1 MLYFGYCGRIS
12 PYSMR
17 SAAGWS
23 TSYTEKPCRSRT
35 RLAHFQIFNPR
46 FLDSLARYRFQ
57 QLAAS
62 SLYSAQRESVI
73 VLIPKRSLLICTKF
87 KVGAWRLFVKSEQT
101 RQLTRSMM
109 FVSKTSCS
117 VVLGLKFSLILY
129 LIAQLCCSLR
139 TSVSKIVKYG
149 STKEMW

>member
-35 RLAHFQIFNPR
+35 RLAHFQIFQINPR

-62 SLYSAQRESVI
+62 SLYSAERESVI

-101 RQLTRSMM
+101 RQLTRSMLSL
-109 FVSKTSCS
+109 V
-117 VVLGLKFSLILY
+117 VVLGLK
-129 LIAQLCCSLR
+129 
-139 TSVSKIVKYG
+139 SVFDS
-149 STKEMW
+149 SAML